1 MKETNIIVPG
11 IKYIGADDTDLNLFE
26 GQYIVPEGITYNS
39 YFIDDEKIA
48 ILDTIDERKT
58 DEWIANVERELNGRT
73 PDYLIVHH
81 MEPDHAANIR
91 LLMEKYPTL
100 TAVCSQKAVALM
112 QRFFD
117 TDFSGRIQVVK
128 EGDTLST
135 GNHTLQFFMAPM
147 VHWPEVMMS
156 YEQSEKI
163 LFSADAFGKFGAYSQ
178 TSDGSKGVGS
188 MWGATEEW
196 ACEARRYYFNIV
208 GKYGAMVQNL
218 LKKLSGLDIQYI
230 CPLHGPIL
238 HDDLPYFVNL
248 YNTWSSYTPENK
260 GIFIAYSSLH
270 GNTEKAAL
278 KLAEIIKEQSDV
290 KVSVA
295 DLRTDDMAEAI
306 EDAFRY
312 DRLVVAAPTYDGGLM
327 PVMNDFIH
335 HLAIKAYQNRTV
347 AIIENGSWAPMAGK
361 KMHEAFEA
369 MKGITIVE
377 PIVTIESTVKAK
389 TIADLK
395 ALAAQLIEH
404 A

>member
-1 MKETNIIVPG
+1 M
-11 IKYIGADDTDLNLFE
+11 
-26 GQYIVPEGITYNS
+26 
-39 YFIDDEKIA
+39 
-48 ILDTIDERKT
+48 
-58 DEWIANVERELNGRT
+58 
-73 PDYLIVHH
+73 
-81 MEPDHAANIR
+81 
-91 LLMEKYPTL
+91 
-100 TAVCSQKAVALM
+100 
-112 QRFFD
+112 
-117 TDFSGRIQVVK
+117 
-128 EGDTLST
+128 
-135 GNHTLQFFMAPM
+135 
-147 VHWPEVMMS
+147 
-156 YEQSEKI
+156 
-163 LFSADAFGKFGAYSQ
+163 
-178 TSDGSKGVGS
+178 
-188 MWGATEEW
+188 
-196 ACEARRYYFNIV
+196 
-208 GKYGAMVQNL
+208 
-218 LKKLSGLDIQYI
+218 
-230 CPLHGPIL
+230 
-238 HDDLPYFVNL
+238 
-248 YNTWSSYTPENK
+248 
-260 GIFIAYSSLH
+260 
-270 GNTEKAAL
+270 
-278 KLAEIIKEQSDV
+278 AEIIKEQSDV